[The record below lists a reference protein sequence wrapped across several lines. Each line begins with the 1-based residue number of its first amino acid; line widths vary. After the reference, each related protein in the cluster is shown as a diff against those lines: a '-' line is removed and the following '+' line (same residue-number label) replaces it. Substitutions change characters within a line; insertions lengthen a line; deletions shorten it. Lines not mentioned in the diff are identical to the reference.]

1 MFPRFHLWIAGRAIL
16 VTATILSAYERDQ
29 AKNKISGET
38 DKPFFELRI

>member
-1 MFPRFHLWIAGRAIL
+1 MFPRFHPWIADRAIP
-16 VTATILSAYERDQ
+16 VTATILSAYARDQ